1 MGRQNTSS
9 RKCSVCGGKG
19 VLNILHTKRRCL
31 NCYNEYDGIRI
42 DKDRVI
48 YPLSVT
54 RSKCHFCMA
63 VSVIEEMESVL
74 VYCSNCSGTG
84 VRTWVDKIIR
94 PYKRSRFENELLRTV
109 LQKG

>member
-1 MGRQNTSS
+1 
-9 RKCSVCGGKG
+9 
-19 VLNILHTKRRCL
+19 
-31 NCYNEYDGIRI
+31 
-42 DKDRVI
+42 
-48 YPLSVT
+48 
-54 RSKCHFCMA
+54 MA